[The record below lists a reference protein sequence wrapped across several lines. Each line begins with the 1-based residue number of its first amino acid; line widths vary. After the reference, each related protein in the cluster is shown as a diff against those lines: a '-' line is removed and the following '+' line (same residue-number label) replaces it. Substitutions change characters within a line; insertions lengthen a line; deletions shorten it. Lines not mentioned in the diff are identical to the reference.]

1 VGGRCIIV
9 TRSEKVGKFSN
20 FFRSSEKLDASTGP
34 YKPLPWQS
42 AVLNRWKASTGTLS
56 CSEDLTCAI
65 NSAMM
70 PVFQL
75 ACRHLVEP
83 DMSGNRD
90 GKVPADRRPSLL
102 PEKWQRGLE
111 DDIIIHFSRK
121 DSGSNGIV
129 AA

>member
-1 VGGRCIIV
+1 
-9 TRSEKVGKFSN
+9 
-20 FFRSSEKLDASTGP
+20 
-34 YKPLPWQS
+34 
-42 AVLNRWKASTGTLS
+42 
-56 CSEDLTCAI
+56 
-65 NSAMM
+65 MM

-83 DMSGNRD
+83 DMSGDRD

-111 DDIIIHFSRK
+111 DDIIIHLSRK